1 MFFNSSVNGPDSR
14 SRWAIAQDQTPVIAF
29 ELSSGNLVYQKFG
42 QNEYRRVPRKGK
54 SEILNA
60 LLRTGFSPAHF
71 EQAVFQEFPQ
81 LILQSILR
89 QV

>member
-1 MFFNSSVNGPDSR
+1 
-14 SRWAIAQDQTPVIAF
+14 
-29 ELSSGNLVYQKFG
+29 LVYQKFG